1 MNFDFFHFLMLLALF
16 LLVLIPMV
24 AIIGFHVLL
33 FFLQKIFKKP
43 LYKLPYLKNEGNN
56 IRPDKLISFVD
67 LAYLFKKDSARII
80 SSAIK
85 NGWLVPLYKNSV
97 VKNNNEEFF
106 ECYDMYFES
115 NLFNCYDNFINNI
128 YFFKDHVINVKN
140 IYESTLLSD
149 DFFVSEE
156 KITTDEN
163 ILKIIRNCIKN
174 TYYVN
179 PRITTLK
186 ECLNMITYS
195 AVQVVRCYILS
206 FYGILFL
213 EKPNLMYQKE
223 KIETYNDELVKSKNY
238 IRLIDVLFYRSP
250 ELFKAYTL
258 QQAEMLPKNKFTAN
272 QLNELYFW
280 GTLTMTYNDVAVFLD
295 PYTAKPTPP
304 YQKEKE
310 ETNKYV
316 MRTQRA
322 IDRVLNKM
330 SNKNVPFEDV
340 MPLLSNETKNK

>member
-33 FFLQKIFKKP
+33 FFLQKILKKP

-56 IRPDKLISFVD
+56 IRPDKLINFVD

-156 KITTDEN
+156 KITTEEN

-186 ECLNMITYS
+186 ECINIITYS

-223 KIETYNDELVKSKNY
+223 KIEEYYNELICNVEKISLIQLLSVRSK
-238 IRLIDVLFYRSP
+238 
-250 ELFKAYTL
+250 ELFIRYV
-258 QQAEMLPKNKFTAN
+258 NKLGKITN
-272 QLNELYFW
+272 NEKLELYFW
-280 GTLTMTYNDVAVFLD
+280 GRLFIPANELVDILD
-295 PYTAKPTPP
+295 PGKQTPEAKKQKAYTARKDFKD
-304 YQKEKE
+304 QFSGKG
-310 ETNKYV
+310 V
-316 MRTQRA
+316 
-322 IDRVLNKM
+322 KM
-330 SNKNVPFEDV
+330 EDV
-340 MPLLSNETKNK
+340 MPLLHKEFSFDNLLD